1 MNFGDVLEITQQAL
15 WTTLKVGAPLLIITL
30 VVGLII
36 SLFQALTQI
45 QESTLSFVPKV
56 IAVFAATA
64 LFLPFMFSTLQG
76 FTLELFQ
83 RMIQGS

>member
-1 MNFGDVLEITQQAL
+1 MNFSDVLEITQQAL

-30 VVGLII
+30 IVGLVI

-56 IAVFAATA
+56 IAVLPQLRCF
-64 LFLPFMFSTLQG
+64 FLLCLIHYKHSHWNFSNA
-76 FTLELFQ
+76 
-83 RMIQGS
+83 